1 MRRFPLRR
9 VLGALV
15 SLAIVAGAPG
25 SEAYQAFAQSSA
37 GRAAESGAS
46 ARAIPALGL
55 PGSSSPVPS
64 LSPSA
69 LSPSPA
75 VLSAPVPAPEA
86 RVVPA
91 AALAVPVHEAAA
103 RVLAVPVGP
112 ARVAAAQAPLSYA
125 AKTGPP
131 SVFAPSAL
139 NRALSAAAVAGK
151 NDAAGKVFDGS
162 AVKDAAGSPAVAPAR
177 RGGLGRAFL
186 AALVVTVG
194 LLGLQAPDAR
204 AQFLPAPLPP
214 FVQQQAPL
222 AQHPPLQGQ
231 IAKDIADSLKQQ
243 AAEAAKK
250 IQAQASAATPAAQAP
265 AASDTVARVVLPRPI
280 EAGVAVDR
288 QGVTVGERIH
298 LTITLRNTSDKPV
311 TLQNLRGSVQEALPA
326 DLELQGKG
334 AELPLTLAPGE
345 SKTITYEA
353 IPFGSGTLTLDGG
366 IAVVAVGETAV
377 YPEGI
382 EIVLPKTEI
391 TVASVLTPDWKEK
404 GLKDIVGVKRANGP
418 DWMWLAAI
426 PLGILLL
433 VGVHRLVAARR
444 LYPKLDT
451 RRLSLVTVTET
462 ELARLKAESTDLDA
476 ASFYARYQDI
486 LTGFMVDFAGMPKA
500 VRDARTLGRDLH
512 KSFYDAGQIGVAARL
527 AAAAEAAR
535 FAGTESDAT
544 ERSRMIDRLSAL
556 VESVAGKAGKP
567 RSDKTGVLAALAL
580 LPGAAGLT
588 FGSPWVLLLLVP
600 FAGYILWSWRAQKKS
615 ARFAVSSSAQM
626 PARRTLRE
634 RLTGLPRILRLAAV
648 GLILVALAR
657 PMIGTQ
663 RTETFIPSTDT
674 MVSIDLSGSMSGA
687 KLQGVRDAVRAY
699 VEEQRRGT
707 ENRVGMVTFSDQSYL
722 DVKLTTD
729 YDALISHLKELETT
743 GSTAIGK
750 SMLTAIA
757 HFLELNAL
765 ELDGKAD
772 PRAAEVQRLLRD
784 QGLSAALSYAKQHPD
799 LLKTILQPERAKI
812 VVIFTDGDSN
822 SGIKPEDAADIA
834 ASLGIKVYGVGIAN
848 PNESFNEATLRT
860 VAEKTGAKFYRAGD
874 ANAMRTVL
882 LEISRLEKSPAKIVS
897 SVSVKDYTS
906 LLALLAFLLLGA
918 EVTLANTRLRTL
930 YGLAFLI
937 AFNGAPMT
945 GLLPPSPAPHSMTA
959 QVESPRLAAGDST
972 ASNRTAV
979 AAVPAEVLEGNKLYN
994 QGRYSEALKKY
1005 GEAIERHPDVP
1016 EIYFNMAD
1024 AYLRLGE
1031 NAKAEAAWAKYLSLT
1046 PDAAKQS
1053 QALFNLGNSA
1063 LAAKDAEK
1071 AIELYKEALRRDAG
1085 NQDAKWNLESLKQ
1098 QQKEQQQK
1106 DSKDSKKG
1114 KPGKQKGKPGDGKP
1128 GDGKPGDGKPGDGKP
1143 GDGKPGDGKP
1153 GDGKPGDG
1161 KAQAKPADP
1170 KEGADKLGDE
1180 LGKQEGGEKKDA
1192 LKGMTRKGSGV
1203 WGMAALPLAF
1213 AGHGIVFS
1221 SSIFL
1226 WAVGIGLPVAVLLAA
1241 WGIKKRLDAA
1251 KRLSPGTAPKTFRS
1265 WWGAR
1270 RFLSKTAL
1278 MLAALGAIGLAS
1290 GDPRGGMVDERVNFG
1305 GKDIVVTVDG
1315 SYSMTYAEDGR
1326 MARTQKELN
1335 EFITRLQGTDRVGLV
1350 VFAGK
1355 SRTASPISIDY
1366 GNFEFKI
1373 NRLDVEARGI
1383 GEGSNLADAIKF
1395 SANHFETAKKLGDRQ
1410 RILILISDGDVPDT
1424 EIAAAIASAAEHGV
1438 TVYTIGV
1445 GDLAGTKIKMPNADG
1460 TGTEYL
1466 LDAKTGAPAI
1476 TRLNEAPLR
1485 QLAERTGG
1493 AYFRA
1498 GGKTSIDGILSEVS
1512 RLEKGQKGD
1521 VIKSPSPVG
1530 VYLLWPALL
1539 LLLLDMVLPGRS
1551 LLKRGSSA
1559 NKTKSGGGASMLGLA
1574 LIPLGAWP
1582 QILPFA
1588 ALAAVVA
1595 GYLAADSWSGGAIT
1609 RNVREWW
1616 QNRHGFIEKGVS
1628 VDLIH
1633 LYDLREADERRLTAF
1648 VKGWQ
1653 EAKEPLRET
1662 LIASASADAALWRE
1676 KLTAVYL
1683 SGAAPETLEKVLTAL
1698 RRTARLRLEPLAPI
1712 ATRMSARKAQISW
1725 MAHSD
1730 AMARIAALTAVAAGV
1745 PVAFEAP
1752 KAPPL
1757 PSSFFARLKRGAT
1770 VGVLAVM
1777 IALTG
1782 VSSVGT
1788 MSFRVE
1794 QRAAAEI
1801 SMKLFYAED
1810 LFVFSDRYVDAR
1822 INEEVLPALKRW
1834 HESPKTA
1841 GAEFERALSILRESP
1856 DPKADNI
1863 LVTIFRHSGVLPLT
1877 HQAESTLLRALIERE
1892 SDLLWNSMD
1901 TLIAQSRTDEASA
1914 QMLVKLVMLGVE
1926 TGNEKAIGQVFRV
1939 LKSPNKEVQQ
1949 QAAGALYAYL
1959 SQNGGAKFYDRLSL
1973 VQAKHATDPM
1983 LQMWTASFAFRHL
1996 TEPGVGDADLA
2007 KAKGFFDQALV
2018 NAHAIDALRLEI
2030 FKATPPD
2037 QEVQAPPS
2045 LVTMLAGMADAMQG
2059 DGDAPA
2065 ALTGTVRYFVAKAMT
2080 DLIKDG
2086 EKVIPGLHERLIKD
2100 GVVLP
2105 DTQNSYGG
2113 YGDEYDDYGHGG
2125 YYGRGGGGSST
2136 TQNYRE
2142 MYKLGHLKA
2151 LAAAIEEMGG
2161 PLAEKPTKENA
2172 ALREYVDRSAGSM
2185 EKLFGA
2191 GAKAGMM
2198 EGGSVAEAT
2207 ADQLNALLRQGDSTF
2222 TSHSFLRALREAG
2235 LAPTF
2240 GDMSSQLAYPEAFD
2254 AAQLAKLRGVLL
2266 AIARSGNG
2274 WDGEGKPRILT
2285 WSEKTFL
2292 AGALTA
2298 VNAAQLKNYPDAP
2311 AAVAIDDDS
2320 LALARLSLAITAHPK
2335 DAAFALS
2342 AEQTMLERL
2351 ARGPL
2356 DAADAG
2362 QVLTQVM
2369 AAVTGTKHEA
2379 AAIKALID
2387 ALKLPNGA
2395 TLMPVARAQATAG
2408 LIRIAEDGER
2418 VFIESLTHE
2427 EMVSLGLRESTY
2439 VWRGDFKLRHYRD
2452 LNAAISAAAAKVK
2465 AGGKTLS
2472 ERQLA
2477 TLETAKSL
2485 SKLESL
2491 AAAAGVPAGDSALE
2505 MAAERTNII
2514 LLKGHSLFS
2523 GSDFN
2528 NALRAAKLM
2537 PGAGNAMA
2545 DYQQTYTRAEI
2556 AALRTWLQT
2565 LAASGKNLSTPARDL
2580 TWDEKVYLIKSL
2592 GGLDEILRVS
2602 FAAAPAAVPTT
2613 LLETVRRPG
2622 EESLA
2627 VTRLAL
2633 LIEARPK
2640 DAAFAL
2646 QAEEV
2651 LFQIVALRAADASDA
2666 GFVLSRMFAAV
2677 KGSAQEA
2684 QALAALEAAL
2694 RGPNGAALIPV
2705 VRKNTDLIV
2714 MSIAEQAELAFA
2726 DFDKEV
2732 VLTGLRDSE
2741 TSWRGEF
2748 KLRHYKALRAAI
2760 EAKASSVKKPTA
2772 DQKDAIARARA
2783 ALPLLET
2790 LGAAAGVP
2798 PGTPMEAAAEILNGS
2813 LQNGYSV
2820 FPGSLFNDKLREKGF
2835 MDPGSSNGLD
2845 AHKQIYTRQE
2855 VEAIRGWLKSVLA
2868 SGQGWETDGTQRA
2881 LEDKEVEA
2889 LKEAI
2894 AAADRALAVFSEA
2907 KGLNAFAPL
2916 ALAAL
2921 PALAPWLIFTILG
2934 LGAAYLAW
2942 RYLLPAITSVDE
2954 GAAAA
2959 RESIPGAVI
2968 ARHRRIDLSAR
2979 RMASAVNGG
2988 SFRSRFIGPGGTD
3001 FAEARPY
3008 LGEDMREIDW
3018 KTSAKKDEL
3027 YAKKFELERDM
3038 PLMLVI
3044 DISRS
3049 GRFGTTGTDKRT
3061 AIEDAAAVLALAAA
3075 HSNVRV
3081 GAVLISDRVEQVF
3094 PARGGSRHAMMIVDA
3109 ILKAE
3114 PTGTATDLK
3123 PGLEAA
3129 GKLLGSRAMVAVLSD
3144 FIAPDFKDALGAL
3157 ASRHDVRAI
3166 RVTDPAEMGPL
3177 PDVGLLPVVDAET
3190 GVTRML
3196 DTSSR
3201 AGRAEAGAAVA
3212 RREAAVENAFSSSR
3226 INPISLSTEG
3236 DPLESLE
3243 LAFHPKAKQ
3252 PFKP

>member
-9 VLGALV
+9 VLGALL

-37 GRAAESGAS
+37 GRAAGSGTS

-55 PGSSSPVPS
+55 TGLSSPIPS
-64 LSPSA
+64 LSPSS
-69 LSPSPA
+69 LSLSPA
-75 VLSAPVPAPEA
+75 VLSAPAAAPEA
-86 RVVPA
+86 RAVPA
-91 AALAVPVHEAAA
+91 AALAVALPSVAAVEVA
-103 RVLAVPVGP
+103 AVPMGP
-112 ARVAAAQAPLSYA
+112 VRAAAQTPLVNA

-131 SVFAPSAL
+131 VASAPSGL
-139 NRALSAAAVAGK
+139 NRALSAAAAPEKLNESGSL
-151 NDAAGKVFDGS
+151 FDGS
-162 AVKDAAGSPAVAPAR
+162 TAKEAASTPVVAPAR
-177 RGGLGRAFL
+177 RNAFSRALF

-194 LLGLQAPDAR
+194 MLGIQAPDAG
-204 AQFLPAPLPP
+204 AQTVPKSPPAI
-214 FVQQQAPL
+214 VQ
-222 AQHPPLQGQ
+222 PLQIQTQG
-231 IAKDIADSLKQQ
+231 
-243 AAEAAKK
+243 AAVNAA
-250 IQAQASAATPAAQAP
+250 PAP
-265 AASDTVARVVLPRPI
+265 AAADTVARVVLPRPV
-280 EAGVAVDR
+280 EAAVSVDR
-288 QGVTVGERIH
+288 QGVTVGERIQ

-311 TLQNLRGSVQEALPA
+311 TLQNLRGSIQDALPT

-366 IAVVAVGETAV
+366 LAVVAVGETAA

-391 TVASVLTPDWKEK
+391 KVATVLTPDWKEK
-404 GLKDIVGVKRANGP
+404 GLKDIVGVKRASGP

-444 LYPKLDT
+444 LYPKLDAK
-451 RRLSLVTVTET
+451 RLSLVTVTET
-462 ELARLKAESTDLDA
+462 ELVRLKAESSDLDA
-476 ASFYARYQDI
+476 ASFYARYQEI

-500 VRDARTLGRDLH
+500 ARDARTLGRDLH

-527 AAAAEAAR
+527 AATAEAER
-535 FAGTESDAT
+535 FGGQEKDAS
-544 ERSRMIDRLSAL
+544 ERLRMIDRLQAL

-567 RSDKTGVLAALAL
+567 NSDKTGMFAALAL

-588 FGSPWVLLLLVP
+588 FGSPWVLALLVP
-600 FAGYILWSWRAQKKS
+600 FAAYVLWSWRARAKGE
-615 ARFAVSSSAQM
+615 RFTLSSAAQT

-634 RLTGLPRILRLAAV
+634 RLAGLPRILRLAAV

-687 KLQGVRDAVRAY
+687 KLQGVRDAVKGY

-707 ENRVGMVTFSDQSYL
+707 ENRVGMVTFSDNSYL

-784 QGLSAALSYAKQHPD
+784 QGLSAALAYAKQHPD

-812 VVIFTDGDSN
+812 VVLFTDGDSN

-834 ASLGIKVYGVGIAN
+834 ASLGVKIYGVGIAG
-848 PNESFNEATLRT
+848 PNESFNEATLRA

-874 ANAMRTVL
+874 ADAMRAVL

-906 LLALLAFLLLGA
+906 LLAMLAFLFLGA
-918 EVTLANTRLRTL
+918 EVLLANTRLRTL
-930 YGLAFLI
+930 YGFAFLMALNGSPMNLSMLPTAPAAAI
-937 AFNGAPMT
+937 AQV
-945 GLLPPSPAPHSMTA
+945 
-959 QVESPRLAAGDST
+959 QVESPKSATS
-972 ASNRTAV
+972 S
-979 AAVPAEVLEGNKLYN
+979 VPAEVLEGNKLYN
-994 QGRYSEALKKY
+994 QGRFAEALKKY

-1031 NAKAEAAWAKYLSLT
+1031 NAKAEAAWSKYLSLT
-1046 PDAAKQS
+1046 TDAKKQS
-1053 QALFNLGNSA
+1053 QTLFNLGNSA

-1071 AIELYKEALRRDAG
+1071 AIELYKEALRRDAT
-1085 NQDAKWNLESLKQ
+1085 NADAKWNLESLKQ
-1098 QQKEQQQK
+1098 QQKEQDKQK

-1161 KAQAKPADP
+1161 KAAAKPADP
-1170 KEGADKLGDE
+1170 KEGSDKLGEE
-1180 LGKQEGGEKKDA
+1180 LGKQEGGEKKEA

-1203 WGMAALPLAF
+1203 WGMAALPMAF

-1221 SSIFL
+1221 STMFL
-1226 WAVGIGLPVAVLLAA
+1226 WVVGIGLPVAVVLVA
-1241 WGIKKRLDAA
+1241 WGMKKRLDAA

-1270 RFLSKTAL
+1270 RFLSKSAL

-1315 SYSMTYAEDGR
+1315 SHSMVYAEDGR

-1355 SRTASPISIDY
+1355 ARTASPISIDY

-1383 GEGSNLADAIKF
+1383 GEGSNLAAAIKY
-1395 SANHFETAKKLGDRQ
+1395 SAAHFETAKKLGDRQ
-1410 RILILISDGDVPDT
+1410 RILIVISDGDVPDA
-1424 EIAAAIASAAEHGV
+1424 EIAAAIASAAEHNV

-1445 GDLAGTKIKMPNADG
+1445 GDLAGTKIKMPDAEG

-1466 LDAKTGAPAI
+1466 IDAKTGAPAI

-1493 AYFRA
+1493 AYFRS

-1521 VIKSPSPVG
+1521 MIKSPSPVG

-1551 LLKRGSSA
+1551 LLKRGSPASKPEA
-1559 NKTKSGGGASMLGLA
+1559 KAKPKSGGTSALLGAA

-1588 ALAAVVA
+1588 ALATVVA
-1595 GYLAADSWSGGAIT
+1595 AYLAADSWSGGAIS
-1609 RNVREWW
+1609 RRAREWW
-1616 QNRHGFIEKGVS
+1616 QNRQGFIEKGVS
-1628 VDLIH
+1628 ADLIH

-1653 EAKEPLRET
+1653 DAKESLRET
-1662 LIASASADAALWRE
+1662 MISVAAHDEALWRE

-1683 SGAAPETLEKVLTAL
+1683 SGAAPETLEKILVAL
-1698 RRTARLRLEPLAPI
+1698 RRTARSRLEPLSPVTA
-1712 ATRMSARKAQISW
+1712 RMSVRRAQISW

-1730 AMARIAALTAVAAGV
+1730 AETRLAALSSVAAGV
-1745 PVAFEAP
+1745 PVAFEVP
-1752 KAPPL
+1752 KAAPL
-1757 PSSFFARLKRGAT
+1757 PSSFFARLKRGAS
-1770 VGVLAVM
+1770 VAVLAVM
-1777 IALTG
+1777 IVLTG
-1782 VSSVGT
+1782 VSTVGT
-1788 MSFRVE
+1788 MSFKVE

-1801 SMKLFYAED
+1801 AMKLFYAED

-1822 INEEVLPALKRW
+1822 ITEEVIPALKRW

-1841 GAEFERALSILRESP
+1841 GADFERALTILRESP
-1856 DPKADNI
+1856 DPKADNL

-1877 HQAESTLLRALIERE
+1877 RQAESTLLRALIERE

-1901 TLIAQSRTDEASA
+1901 ALIAQSRTDPASA

-1926 TGNEKAIGQVFRV
+1926 TGNEKAIAQIFRV
-1939 LKSPNKEVQQ
+1939 LKSPNREVQQ

-1959 SQNGGAKFYDRLSL
+1959 SQNGGAKFYDRLSP
-1973 VQAKHATDPM
+1973 VQAKHAADPM
-1983 LQMWTASFAFRHL
+1983 LQMWTTSFALRRL
-1996 TEPGVGDADLA
+1996 TEPGVSEADLA
-2007 KAKGFFDQALV
+2007 KAKGFLDATLV
-2018 NAHAIDALRLEI
+2018 NARAIDALRLEI

-2045 LVTMLAGMADAMQG
+2045 MVTMLAGMADGMQG
-2059 DGDAPA
+2059 EGDAPA
-2065 ALTGTVRYFVAKAMT
+2065 PLTGAVRYFVAKAMT

-2105 DTQNSYGG
+2105 DTHSSYGG
-2113 YGDEYDDYGHGG
+2113 GYDDEYDNYGHHG
-2125 YYGRGGGGSST
+2125 YGGRGGGGTST

-2142 MYKLGHLKA
+2142 LYKLGHIKA
-2151 LAAAIEEMGG
+2151 LAAAIEELGG
-2161 PLAEKPTKENA
+2161 PLAEKPTKENS
-2172 ALREYVDRSAGSM
+2172 ALREFVERSSASM

-2198 EGGSVAEAT
+2198 EGGSTAEAT
-2207 ADQLNALLRQGDSTF
+2207 AEQLNALLRQGDSAF
-2222 TSHSFLRALREAG
+2222 VSHSFLRALRAAG

-2240 GDMSSQLAYPEAFD
+2240 GDMSSQLAYPEALD
-2254 AAQLAKLRGVLL
+2254 AVQLAKLREVLL
-2266 AIARSGNG
+2266 GIARSGNG

-2285 WSEKTFL
+2285 WSEKLYL
-2292 AGALTA
+2292 AGALVTL
-2298 VNAAQLKNYPDAP
+2298 NETQLKSYPDAP

-2335 DAAFALS
+2335 DAVFALS
-2342 AEQTMLERL
+2342 AEKLMLERL
-2351 ARGPL
+2351 SKGPL

-2369 AAVTGTKHEA
+2369 AAVTGTPHEA
-2379 AAIKALID
+2379 AAIKALSD

-2395 TLMPVARAQATAG
+2395 GLIPVARAQAAAG
-2408 LIRIAEDGER
+2408 LIRIGEEGEKA
-2418 VFIESLTHE
+2418 FTESLTRT
-2427 EMVSLGLRESTY
+2427 EMMSLGLRESTY
-2439 VWRGDFKLRHYRD
+2439 VWRGDLKLRHYRV
-2452 LNAAISAAAAKVK
+2452 LGTAISGAAAKVK
-2465 AGGKTLS
+2465 TLS
-2472 ERQLA
+2472 AGQLA
-2477 TLETAKSL
+2477 ALEAAKSL
-2485 SKLESL
+2485 TKLESL
-2491 AAAAGVPAGDSALE
+2491 AAAAGVSAGDSVGE
-2505 MAAERTNII
+2505 VAADQANQI

-2528 NALRAAKLM
+2528 NALRSAKLM
-2537 PGAGNAMA
+2537 PGAGNNLA

-2556 AALRTWLQT
+2556 EALRAWLKAF
-2565 LAASGKNLSTPARDL
+2565 AASGKGLGSTAGRDQ
-2580 TWDEKVYLIKSL
+2580 TWDERLYLSNAL
-2592 GGLDEILRVS
+2592 DGLDAILRDS
-2602 FAAAPAAVPTT
+2602 FAAAPTATPKTV
-2613 LLETVRRPG
+2613 LEAVRRPG

-2627 VTRLAL
+2627 MTRLSLAL
-2633 LIEARPK
+2633 EARPK

-2646 QAEEV
+2646 SAEEA
-2651 LFQIVALRAADASDA
+2651 LFQIVALRAADAADA
-2666 GFVLSRMFAAV
+2666 GYILSRVFEAV
-2677 KGSAQEA
+2677 KGTAHEA
-2684 QALAALEAAL
+2684 KAIAALEAAL
-2694 RGPNGAALIPV
+2694 KGPNGAALAPV
-2705 VRKNTDLIV
+2705 VRKDADLIV
-2714 MSIAEQAELAFA
+2714 MSIAEQLEQAFD

-2732 VLTGLRDSE
+2732 VRTGLRDSE

-2748 KLRHYKALRAAI
+2748 KLRHYAALRAAI
-2760 EAKASSVKKPTA
+2760 EAKAASLKNPTA
-2772 DQKDAIARARA
+2772 EQKAAIARARL

-2798 PGTPMEAAAEILNGS
+2798 PGTPTEAAAELLNGA
-2813 LQNGYSV
+2813 LQNGYAV
-2820 FPGSLFNDKLREKGF
+2820 FPGAVFNEKLREKGF
-2835 MDPGSSNGLD
+2835 MDAGSGNSLGD
-2845 AHKQIYTRQE
+2845 HKQSYTRQE
-2855 VEAIRGWLKSVLA
+2855 IEAIRGWLKGVLA

-2894 AAADRALAVFSEA
+2894 AAADRALAGFSA
-2907 KGLNAFAPL
+2907 TKGLNAFAPL

-2921 PALAPWLIFTILG
+2921 PAFAPWLIFTIIG

-2942 RYLLPAITSVDE
+2942 KYLLPAIKSSDE
-2954 GAAAA
+2954 GVAAA
-2959 RESIPGAVI
+2959 REAIPGAVI
-2968 ARHRRIDLSAR
+2968 ARHRRIELSAR
-2979 RMASAVNGG
+2979 RMATAVNGG

-3075 HSNVRV
+3075 HSNIRV

-3129 GKLLGSRAMVAVLSD
+3129 GKLLGSRSMVAVLSD
-3144 FIAPDFKDALGAL
+3144 FIAPEFKDALGAL

-3226 INPISLSTEG
+3226 IDPISISTEG

-3243 LAFHPKAKQ
+3243 QAFHPKAKQ